1 MSAWLK
7 KYWPA
12 IVLSI
17 AIVLILDGTISSL
30 ATCHPT
36 SGSASSSK
44 YRNEKCTLLQGPF
57 ASLIIGLGDFFETHD
72 KGIVAAFTV
81 ILAVSTIGLWIATIN
96 LYKSGEKQIGSSR
109 QVATI
114 QARQARQQFKFTK
127 ETADRQA
134 EEIEA
139 QLKIAGDNA
148 KAAQKAADAAVAA
161 ERARFYAIVDHN
173 FLECI
178 NRAAAWGG
186 PLDQEERA
194 LPMDAQ
200 PMAGITFKNYGKT
213 PGFVVDVSTG
223 IVYSETIPTP
233 VFDEKVIMENIISP
247 GESTEKFGTLISGL
261 LNMTQAKKVREGEGT
276 IWVFGTIGYDDVFG
290 ERQRHNFFQ
299 RLARISQFRYVL
311 QAYDHEHYNR
321 SS

>member
-1 MSAWLK
+1 MATKSVPFCKAPLPFDNRTWRLLRNSRQRHRRCVHG
-7 KYWPA
+7 YLGCIDNW
-12 IVLSI
+12 S
-17 AIVLILDGTISSL
+17 LD
-30 ATCHPT
+30 C
-36 SGSASSSK
+36 
-44 YRNEKCTLLQGPF
+44 
-57 ASLIIGLGDFFETHD
+57 
-72 KGIVAAFTV
+72 
-81 ILAVSTIGLWIATIN
+81 TIN

-276 IWVFGTIGYDDVFG
+276 IWVSEPLDTMTFSAQLTTT
-290 ERQRHNFFQ
+290 QFFSA
-299 RLARISQFRYVL
+299 ARAHKPIPI
-311 QAYDHEHYNR
+311 R
-321 SS
+321 SPSLRS